1 MARRFIRP
9 RLVDLSGNVLRDGWL
24 RVLDPDTAAEV
35 DVFATSAG
43 GSALTQPLTTDV
55 RGEVECW
62 LDAGTSVDLEW
73 SDSGATKIAATGRTV
88 SFDTFTEFVDAD
100 PVAVANTHAAL
111 PDLATS
117 GHPASVIS
125 GLGGAALLNVG
136 SGAGTVAAGDDSRIT
151 GAVPKSLV
159 DAAGDLLV
167 GTAADTVARLPLGTA
182 LQVLR
187 VNAGATAPEWA
198 AASSGA
204 VSVIA
209 RTVLGADA
217 ASVDFSNIPAT
228 YESLMVT
235 FVARATSSS
244 TWVRLLMRCN
254 NDSAANYESALY
266 YQASGIE
273 NSTAQTAA
281 RVAVI
286 PDASAT
292 AGWAASG
299 QVDIAGYA
307 RTVFK
312 KSVMSD
318 YGAQYAVGT
327 TSQLAGIGQSVWVSS
342 SAINQLTFL
351 SSSGNLLAGS
361 VFTLYGIAGA

>member
-1 MARRFIRP
+1 MAYP
-9 RLVDLSGNVLRDGWL
+9 SSLDELTDGVPPAESASATAL
-24 RVLDPDTAAEV
+24 GDATYQHDDHHRALGTAVEAIEAELGLDP
-35 DVFATSAG
+35 AG
-43 GSALTQPLTTDV
+43 GSATV
-55 RGEVECW
+55 VAR
-62 LDAGTSVDLEW
+62 LD
-73 SDSGATKIAATGRTV
+73 
-88 SFDTFTEFVDAD
+88 
-100 PVAVANTHAAL
+100 
-111 PDLATS
+111 
-117 GHPASVIS
+117 
-125 GLGGAALLNVG
+125 
-136 SGAGTVAAGDDSRIT
+136 
-151 GAVPKSLV
+151 
-159 DAAGDLLV
+159 
-167 GTAADTVARLPLGTA
+167 AADTTAAAKVAKSTLGAKGSLISASAASTPAEVAVGTDGYVLTA
-182 LQVLR
+182 DSAQS
-187 VNAGATAPEWA
+187 AGVKWA

-209 RTVLGADA
+209 RTVLGADV

-235 FVARATSSS
+235 FVARATSGS

-266 YQASGIE
+266 YQASGSE

-327 TSQLAGIGQSVWVSS
+327 VGQLAGIGQSVWVSS

>member
-1 MARRFIRP
+1 MTTI
-9 RLVDLSGNVLRDGWL
+9 DLTVVSGPTVEL
-24 RVLDPDTAAEV
+24 TADAPPGVTVTVNE
-35 DVFATSAG
+35 G
-43 GSALTQPLTTDV
+43 G
-55 RGEVECW
+55 G
-62 LDAGTSVDLEW
+62 
-73 SDSGATKIAATGRTV
+73 V
-88 SFDTFTEFVDAD
+88 S
-100 PVAVANTHAAL
+100 THAGL

-117 GHPASVIS
+117 GHPASVIT
-125 GLGGAALLNVG
+125 GLGDAALLDVG
-136 SGAGTVAAGDDSRIT
+136 TGAGTVAAGDDSRIA
-151 GAVPKSLV
+151 GAVGKSTLGAKGSLISAS
-159 DAAGDLLV
+159 AASTPAEVPV
-167 GTAADTVARLPLGTA
+167 GTDGAVLTADSA
-182 LQVLR
+182 QS
-187 VNAGATAPEWA
+187 AGVKWA

-217 ASVDFSNIPAT
+217 ASVDFSNIPTT

-235 FVARATSSS
+235 FVARATSGS

-266 YQASGIE
+266 YQASGSE

-307 RTVFK
+307 PTAATYVTPPVTVA
-312 KSVMSD
+312 D
-318 YGAQYAVGT
+318 DGAQYAVGT
-327 TSQLAGIGQSVWVSS
+327 GGQLAGIGQSVWVSS

>member
-1 MARRFIRP
+1 MTTI
-9 RLVDLSGNVLRDGWL
+9 DLTVVSGPTVEL
-24 RVLDPDTAAEV
+24 TADAPPGVTVTVNE
-35 DVFATSAG
+35 G
-43 GSALTQPLTTDV
+43 G
-55 RGEVECW
+55 G
-62 LDAGTSVDLEW
+62 
-73 SDSGATKIAATGRTV
+73 V
-88 SFDTFTEFVDAD
+88 S
-100 PVAVANTHAAL
+100 THAGL

-117 GHPASVIS
+117 GHPASVIT
-125 GLGGAALLNVG
+125 GLGDAALLDVG
-136 SGAGTVAAGDDSRIT
+136 TGAGTVAAGDDSRIA
-151 GAVPKSLV
+151 GAVGKSTLGAKGSLISAS
-159 DAAGDLLV
+159 AASTPAEVPV
-167 GTAADTVARLPLGTA
+167 GTDGAVLTADSA
-182 LQVLR
+182 QS
-187 VNAGATAPEWA
+187 AGVKWA

-217 ASVDFSNIPAT
+217 ASVDFSNIPPT

-235 FVARATSSS
+235 FVARATSGS

-266 YQASGIE
+266 YQASGSE

-327 TSQLAGIGQSVWVSS
+327 GGQLAGIGQSVWVSS

>member
-1 MARRFIRP
+1 
-9 RLVDLSGNVLRDGWL
+9 
-24 RVLDPDTAAEV
+24 
-35 DVFATSAG
+35 
-43 GSALTQPLTTDV
+43 
-55 RGEVECW
+55 
-62 LDAGTSVDLEW
+62 
-73 SDSGATKIAATGRTV
+73 
-88 SFDTFTEFVDAD
+88 
-100 PVAVANTHAAL
+100 
-111 PDLATS
+111 
-117 GHPASVIS
+117 
-125 GLGGAALLNVG
+125 
-136 SGAGTVAAGDDSRIT
+136 
-151 GAVPKSLV
+151 
-159 DAAGDLLV
+159 
-167 GTAADTVARLPLGTA
+167 
-182 LQVLR
+182 
-187 VNAGATAPEWA
+187 
-198 AASSGA
+198 
-204 VSVIA
+204 
-209 RTVLGADA
+209 
-217 ASVDFSNIPAT
+217 
-228 YESLMVT
+228 MVT
-235 FVARATSSS
+235 FVARATSGS

-266 YQASGIE
+266 YQASGSE

-318 YGAQYAVGT
+318 YGAQHAVGT
-327 TSQLAGIGQSVWVSS
+327 VGQLAGIGQSVWVSS

>member
-1 MARRFIRP
+1 MAYP
-9 RLVDLSGNVLRDGWL
+9 SSLDELTDGVPPAESASATAL
-24 RVLDPDTAAEV
+24 GDATYQHDDHHRALGTAVEAIEAELGLDP
-35 DVFATSAG
+35 AG
-43 GSALTQPLTTDV
+43 GSATV
-55 RGEVECW
+55 VAR
-62 LDAGTSVDLEW
+62 LD
-73 SDSGATKIAATGRTV
+73 
-88 SFDTFTEFVDAD
+88 
-100 PVAVANTHAAL
+100 
-111 PDLATS
+111 
-117 GHPASVIS
+117 
-125 GLGGAALLNVG
+125 
-136 SGAGTVAAGDDSRIT
+136 
-151 GAVPKSLV
+151 
-159 DAAGDLLV
+159 
-167 GTAADTVARLPLGTA
+167 AADTTAAAKVAKSTLGAKGSLISASAASTPAEVAVGTDGYVLTA
-182 LQVLR
+182 DSAQS
-187 VNAGATAPEWA
+187 AGVKWA

-209 RTVLGADA
+209 RTVLGADV

-235 FVARATSSS
+235 FVARATSGS

-266 YQASGIE
+266 YQASGSE

-327 TSQLAGIGQSVWVSS
+327 GHQLAGIGQSVWVSS